1 MADKE
6 DPNTTDQISDEGGQ
20 EPHHYLTQLEHRVE
34 KLMHGIPE
42 SVHEVFRRHR
52 RSAFEKHP
60 FFFSTLGLLGV
71 VATWQ
76 GFSDII
82 ERIEY
87 FNNHPGALLVIGLI
101 ILLLTGR
108 LYRQMD
114 QS

>member
-1 MADKE
+1 MAE
-6 DPNTTDQISDEGGQ
+6 DTTGEENESTE
-20 EPHHYLTQLEHRVE
+20 ENLEESHSYLNQLEHRVGE
-34 KLMHGIPE
+34 LMHSIPE

-76 GFSDII
+76 GFDDII
-82 ERIEY
+82 ERVE
-87 FNNHPGALLVIGLI
+87 FFDANPGSLLIIGLI

-114 QS
+114 R